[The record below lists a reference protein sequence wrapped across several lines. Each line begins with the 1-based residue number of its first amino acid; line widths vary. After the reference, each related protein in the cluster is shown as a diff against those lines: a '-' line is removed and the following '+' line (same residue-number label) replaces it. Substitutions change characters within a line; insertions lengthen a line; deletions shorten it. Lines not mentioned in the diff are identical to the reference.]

1 VSLLL
6 QLRPFDEVFSVIAV
20 VALLLLLLLVLL
32 VEEGLRSVA
41 IATATA
47 AVAGWLEDPASFV
60 SKKNKTKVKVRPYLT
75 RRYFAPYGNH

>member
-1 VSLLL
+1 MRL
-6 QLRPFDEVFSVIAV
+6 FDEVFSQM
-20 VALLLLLLLVLL
+20 ALLLLLRM

-60 SKKNKTKVKVRPYLT
+60 SKKNKTKVKVRPYSRNVFLSSLKKLLST
-75 RRYFAPYGNH
+75 SGTK